1 MIRDR
6 FLKNSLIM
14 ILSNLITGI
23 FGFTFSIILSRKMGA
38 EGMGLY
44 GLVMPIYDLFICLI
58 CGGMITAISKVAAIY
73 YSKND
78 FRNLNRSID
87 ASILFDSVWSIIVI
101 CCVFVSASY
110 ISNYVIDDP
119 RTIHAVQVF
128 CPAMLFIALS
138 SILKGYFYGVSDIK
152 IPAVIDICEKFLRIV
167 IFLTIVNA
175 LFLKKV
181 SSTVTAAFVTLTL
194 GEGISLILLYI
205 FYKKKKLKLGISFN
219 NKEDKLQLLFNIII
233 ISFPLCINGFL
244 STGLSAISA
253 LIIPRRL
260 VSSGIEYAVALSMI
274 GKFKSMAL
282 CIVFFPITIVNSI
295 STVLVPDLSEKLS
308 RKDYWSIE
316 TRISQVIKI
325 AFLLGITTLIICITI
340 PNELGKLFFF
350 RTDLGYY
357 IKFACL
363 CAPTTYTAVTTF
375 AILNGLGKQNIIL
388 RNSLIV
394 SLEELIILYTLTGIS
409 YINIYGCG
417 ISLILTSLTT
427 LTLNL
432 HEIRKSFNISL
443 NLNELLVYI
452 LLGIF
457 LYLILSI
464 LYILIPSFMFIFKVF
479 SVIICA
485 FLMCLVFAI
494 LVIKKIF

>member
-1 MIRDR
+1 MVRDR
-6 FLKNSLIM
+6 FLKNSLIL
-14 ILSNLITGI
+14 ILSNLITGV
-23 FGFTFSIILSRKMGA
+23 FGFIFSIILSRKMGA

-44 GLVMPIYDLFICLI
+44 GLIMPVYDLFICLI

-87 ASILFDSVWSIIVI
+87 VSMLFDSIWSIIVI
-101 CCVFVSASY
+101 SGVFISSSY
-110 ISNYVIDDP
+110 ISIHIIEDS
-119 RTIHAVQVF
+119 RTVHSIQVF

-152 IPAVIDICEKFLRIV
+152 IPALIDICEKFLRIV
-167 IFLTIVNA
+167 IFITIVNV
-175 LFLKKV
+175 LFLKEV
-181 SSTVTAAFVTLTL
+181 GSMVTAAFVTLTL

-205 FYKKKKLKLGISFN
+205 FYKRKKLKLGISFN
-219 NKEDKLQLLFNIII
+219 SKEDKLQLLFNIFI
-233 ISFPLCINGFL
+233 ISFPLCVNGFL
-244 STGLSAISA
+244 STGLSAVSA
-253 LIIPRRL
+253 LIVPRRL

-274 GKFKSMAL
+274 GKFKAMSL
-282 CIVFFPITIVNSI
+282 SIVFFPITVVNSI

-308 RKDYWSIE
+308 KKDYWSVE
-316 TRISQVIKI
+316 NRIFQVMKI
-325 AFLLGITTLIICITI
+325 AFLIGITTMIICITI

-363 CAPTTYTAVTTF
+363 CAPFTYTSVTTF

-394 SLEELIILYTLTGIS
+394 SVEELIILYTLTGIS
-409 YINIYGCG
+409 WINIYGCG
-417 ISLILTSLTT
+417 ISIILTSITA

-432 HEIRKSFNISL
+432 FEIRKTFTI
-443 NLNELLVYI
+443 NLNFNEILIYFFSALL
-452 LLGIF
+452 
-457 LYLILSI
+457 LYFTLSI
-464 LYILIPSFMFIFKVF
+464 LNTLIPSSMFAFKIFTIIISAFSLCLIFAIFILKKVF
-479 SVIICA
+479 
-485 FLMCLVFAI
+485 
-494 LVIKKIF
+494 

>member
-1 MIRDR
+1 MVRDR
-6 FLKNSLIM
+6 FLKNSLTL

-23 FGFTFSIILSRKMGA
+23 FGFAFSIILSRKMGA

-58 CGGMITAISKVAAIY
+58 CGGMVTAISKVAAIY

-87 ASILFDSVWSIIVI
+87 ISMLFDSIWSIIII
-101 CCVFVSASY
+101 CCIFISASY
-110 ISNYVIDDP
+110 IGNNIIEDS
-119 RTIHAVQVF
+119 RTIHCIQAF

-152 IPAVIDICEKFLRIV
+152 IPAIIDIFEKFARII
-167 IFLTIVNA
+167 IFLSIVTT
-175 LFLKKV
+175 LFLKEI
-181 SSTVTAAFVTLTL
+181 STTVTAAFVTLTL

-205 FYKKKKLKLGISFN
+205 FYKKKKLQLGITFN
-219 NKEDKLQLLFNIII
+219 TKEDKLQLLFNIII

-244 STGLSAISA
+244 TTGLSAISA

-260 VSSGIEYAVALSMI
+260 VSSGIEYSLALSMI

-282 CIVFFPITIVNSI
+282 SIIFFPIAIVNSI

-308 RKDYWSIE
+308 KKDYWSIE
-316 TRISQVIKI
+316 TRITQVIKI
-325 AFLLGITTLIICITI
+325 SFLLGITTMAICMTI

-357 IKFACL
+357 IRFACL
-363 CAPTTYTAVTTF
+363 CAPITYTAVTTL

-394 SLEELIILYTLTGIS
+394 SLEEIILLYVLTGIS
-409 YINIYGCG
+409 WINIYGCG
-417 ISLILTSLTT
+417 ISIILTSLST
-427 LTLNL
+427 LILNL
-432 HEIRKSFNISL
+432 YEIRKTFNINL
-443 NLNELLVYI
+443 NLNDLLIYI

-457 LYLILSI
+457 LYLIPSI
-464 LYILIPSFMFIFKVF
+464 LYNLIPSFMFTFKVF
-479 SVIICA
+479 TVILSSF
-485 FLMCLVFAI
+485 FLCLIFAI
-494 LVIKKIF
+494 FILKKVF